1 MWANLFVVKRKKQFK
16 IPKKGVRCGEKCNFC
31 EKNFMISAK
40 KPIFVIC
47 KEKELPL
54 FIKFYRTMKK
64 ILCVFLSA
72 ALMLGISGCG
82 SMSNTAKGGLLGGGG
97 GAAIGAGIGA
107 LIGKG
112 KGAAIGAA
120 IGAAAGTTAGILI
133 GKKMDKQA
141 KELAQIAGA
150 QVDTITDQNNLKA
163 IKVTFDGGI
172 LFATGKS
179 ALNQTAKNSLSEF
192 ATSLQNNPQTNVQI
206 YGHTDN
212 TGSLAVNQKLSKER
226 ANSVLNYLMNSGVAA
241 SRMVSEGFD
250 YQYPVASNDTEAG
263 RAQNRRVEIYI
274 SANEEMVK
282 EANAGTLQ

>member
-1 MWANLFVVKRKKQFK
+1 
-16 IPKKGVRCGEKCNFC
+16 
-31 EKNFMISAK
+31 
-40 KPIFVIC
+40 
-47 KEKELPL
+47 
-54 FIKFYRTMKK
+54 MKK

-72 ALMLGISGCG
+72 ALMLGVSGCG
-82 SMSNTAKGGLLGGGG
+82 SMSNTAKGGMIGGGG
-97 GAAIGAGIGA
+97 GAAVGAAIGAIF
-107 LIGKG
+107 GKG

-141 KELAQIAGA
+141 KELAQIQGA

-172 LFATGKS
+172 LFATGKA
-179 ALNQTAKNSLSEF
+179 ALNQTAKNSLTQF
-192 ATSLQNNPQTNVQI
+192 AASLKENPQTNVQI

-212 TGSLAVNQKLSKER
+212 TGSLAVNQKLSKDR
-226 ANSVLNYLMNSGVAA
+226 ANSVLNYLMNSGVAGN
-241 SRMVSEGFD
+241 RMVSEGFD

-274 SANEEMVK
+274 SANEDMIN